1 MKTPDALSTEKKNM
15 TTYRVSLTFVMALG
29 VVASAGAQEVDTQIT
44 LQAGVVMTSPIDVIE
59 SVPLESVTSVPNAP
73 FSADAETEFTQV
85 LGDGNR
91 IERRYTSTFARDGQ
105 GRTRRE
111 EEIALVGPLAVNGP
125 SPRLVTIVDNVAG
138 FSYTLDERQRIAFRN
153 PMALTKL
160 HEAHFYVGAAK
171 GAATWVGAAEGRATW
186 TDGKAKV
193 AIAGVPGQRVVV
205 GDKAASKI
213 TTEALGTR
221 SIEGVTAE
229 GTRTTSTIP
238 AGAIGNVM
246 PIEVV
251 TERWYSRELQMAVLI
266 SRRDPRTGESVYRLR
281 NIVRAEP
288 PQDLFTIPSDYQV
301 RGGQLGGI
309 RVLKK
314 LEEEKVERRQKE

>member
-1 MKTPDALSTEKKNM
+1 M
-15 TTYRVSLTFVMALG
+15 TTRRLSITLLMALG
-29 VVASAGAQEVDTQIT
+29 VAAATEAQDVDTRLT
-44 LQAGVVMTSPIDVIE
+44 LQAGVVMTSPVDVIE
-59 SVPLESVTSVPNAP
+59 AIPLESVTSVPNAP

-91 IERRYTSTFARDGQ
+91 IERRYSSTIARDGQ

-111 EEIALVGPLAVNGP
+111 EEIALIGPLAVNGP
-125 SPRLVTIVDNVAG
+125 SPRLVTIIDSVAG
-138 FSYTLDERQRIAFRN
+138 YSYTLDERQRIAFRN
-153 PMALTKL
+153 PVALTKP
-160 HEAHFYVGAAK
+160 HEAHFHVAAPK
-171 GAATWVGAAEGRATW
+171 GATTWVGAAEGRSIW

-193 AIAGVPGQRVVV
+193 AITGVPGQRVLV
-205 GDKAASKI
+205 GDQAASKI

-221 SIEGVTAE
+221 SIEGVMAA

-251 TERWYSRELQMAVLI
+251 SERWYSRELQMAVLI

-288 PQDLFTIPSDYQV
+288 PQDLFTIPPDYQV
-301 RGGQLGGI
+301 RGGQLGGF
-309 RVLKK
+309 RVLK
-314 LEEEKVERRQKE
+314 LEGEKVERRQKE

>member
-1 MKTPDALSTEKKNM
+1 MREDVVQRTENEHDY
-15 TTYRVSLTFVMALG
+15 YRVSMTVVIALG
-29 VVASAGAQEVDTQIT
+29 VVTAAGAQQVDAQFT
-44 LQAGVVMTSPIDVIE
+44 LQSWRRHDVSVDVIE

-73 FSADAETEFTQV
+73 FSQTPRLSSRKFSVMAIASS
-85 LGDGNR
+85 G
-91 IERRYTSTFARDGQ
+91 RYTSTIASDSQ

-125 SPRLVTIVDNVAG
+125 SPRLVTIVDTVAG
-138 FSYTLDERQRIAFRN
+138 LSYTLDERQRIAFRN

-171 GAATWVGAAEGRATW
+171 GAATGCGAADGRATW
-186 TDGKAKV
+186 EAGGKAKV

-229 GTRTTSTIP
+229 GTRTTSTIA

-266 SRRDPRTGESVYRLR
+266 SRQDPRSGRVDLSAAQH
-281 NIVRAEP
+281 RAGRSHRRICSRSGR
-288 PQDLFTIPSDYQV
+288 TIRYEAVNSAAS
-301 RGGQLGGI
+301 GS
-309 RVLKK
+309 
-314 LEEEKVERRQKE
+314 